1 MDITTTYGD
10 TVYNDGTIKKQMVY
24 QFTDTNTMVS
34 MWNERDTSTDIEWT
48 MSLDKLT
55 ITCVDYVDF
64 GKDVGIVQIDE
75 VSITGNKMIDRAWIR
90 GRVNK
95 LLKLQ
100 KQLHLIKVKD
110 DDIKPIVSVSLDKMA
125 ETLFDNDDAFDKY
138 RHAAVLCI
146 RDLDLSGEEEE

>member
-1 MDITTTYGD
+1 MEIITTYGD

-55 ITCVDYVDF
+55 ITCVDYVVF
-64 GKDVGIVQIDE
+64 GTDVGVVQIDE
-75 VSITGNKMIDRAWIR
+75 VSSTGNKMIDRAWIR

-100 KQLHLIKVKD
+100 RQLHLIKVKD
-110 DDIKPIVSVSLDKMA
+110 EDIKQVVSFQLHRMTD
-125 ETLFDNDDAFDKY
+125 TLFDNDDTFD
-138 RHAAVLCI
+138 RNRTAAMLCI
-146 RDLDLSGEEEE
+146 RDLDLGGEEE

>member
-10 TVYNDGTIKKQMVY
+10 TVFNDGTIKKKMVY

-34 MWNERDTSTDIEWT
+34 MWSERDTSTTNEWT

-55 ITCVDYVDF
+55 ITCVDYVVF
-64 GKDVGIVQIDE
+64 GTDVGVVQIDE
-75 VSITGNKMIDRAWIR
+75 VSSTGDKMISRAWIR
-90 GRVNK
+90 GRINK

-100 KQLHLIKVKD
+100 KQLPLIKD
-110 DDIKPIVSVSLDKMA
+110 EDIKPIVSFSLASMA
-125 ETLFDNDDAFDKY
+125 KTLFDNDDAFDKY